1 MWEIDWTRR
10 KTEKRIS
17 YVWARNPDS
26 IKPDSRKWHWTAH
39 STIRKAGIEWQR
51 AVINWEVDW
60 GQVKREGSNTFV
72 WARNPNSTQARAR
85 EWHWTGW
92 RALHVVGIEW
102 NGPKR
107 RRLSVGRSVSKKGY
121 VVLYQSAMSEAE
133 IELADKLGLWLGHS
147 RGRRYGVW
155 EHQLVAAVKYGD
167 YPSHLVV
174 RHINGDKTDNRPENL
189 TIGTKA
195 DNARDHKTS
204 ALLMMMWRERALRA
218 EGKNVIESIKE
229 SPTS

>member
-10 KTEKRIS
+10 KTIKRITC
-17 YVWARNPDS
+17 VWARNPDS
-26 IKPDSRKWHWTAH
+26 RTPASREWHWTSH
-39 STIRKAGIEWQR
+39 STIRKVGIEWQK
-51 AVINWEVDW
+51 AVAEWEVDW
-60 GQVKREGSNTFV
+60 DRLKMFGSNRKV
-72 WARNPNSTQARAR
+72 WARNKSSNQRRAQI
-85 EWHWTGW
+85 WHWTSFKTLKD
-92 RALHVVGIEW
+92 AGIEW

-107 RRLSVGRSVSKKGY
+107 RRATSGRAVSKKGY
-121 VVLYQSAMSEAE
+121 VVRYQTAMSEAE
-133 IELADKLGLWLGHS
+133 IELSDRLGLWLGHS

-167 YPSHLVV
+167 YPSHFVV
-174 RHINGDKTDNRPENL
+174 RHINGDKADNRPENL

-218 EGKNVIESIKE
+218 EGKNVIEALQDGE
-229 SPTS
+229 S